1 MINYLSKIIKLTKL
15 QIVGF
20 IKKEDEEIFNVLTVH
35 KKGNKINIL
44 SALTYNSYEDFIK
57 NADSKLPLL
66 LVIDGKGVLNKRI
79 DFKNTDDVNWSKTI
93 DLKTIYYTSFKN
105 DNFNFMSFCRE
116 SMAHEIITKIKHN
129 NFYIIDIYVGSFLS
143 GLLYGY
149 LNKQSVTSGELTL
162 EFDNE
167 KLVNFNRK
175 TDFYK
180 TEKYTIGE
188 DVISSAFLPLYGVL
202 LHFYV
207 KPKDVSK
214 SENASLEIEEIIY
227 KKAFTIFGTA
237 MLIVFLITLSISYFS
252 IQYYGTKN
260 AELNL
265 QNVYSG
271 QSHKQVQDLEK
282 QKEKQLVILKESGFM
297 SSKFL
302 SFYGYELM
310 KITPSSISLTGLNI
324 IPIDKEIK
332 PEKKIDFEVK
342 SIVLKGES
350 SNESAINDWID
361 KLKSMEW
368 IKRFEIISLK
378 KDKKNVSQFEIK
390 ITVIDV

>member
-15 QIVGF
+15 QVVGF
-20 IKKEDEEIFNVLTVH
+20 VKKENEEIYNVLTVH
-35 KKGNKINIL
+35 KKGSKINIL
-44 SALTYNSYEDFIK
+44 STVTYGSYEDFIK
-57 NADSKLPLL
+57 NADSKLPIL
-66 LVIDGKGVLNKRI
+66 LVIDGKGVLNKKI
-79 DFKNTDDVNWSKTI
+79 DFNNTEDVNWSKTI
-93 DLKTIYYTSFKN
+93 DLKTIYHTSFKN

-116 SMAHEIITKIKHN
+116 NTAHEIITKIKQK
-129 NFYIIDIYVGSFLS
+129 NFHIIDIYVGSFLS

-149 LNKQSVTSGELTL
+149 LNKQSVVSGELIL

-167 KLVNFNRK
+167 KLVNFIRK
-175 TDFYK
+175 IDFNK
-180 TEKYTIGE
+180 VEKYTIGE
-188 DVISSAFLPLYGVL
+188 DEISSVFLPLYGVL

-207 KPKDVSK
+207 RPKEVTK
-214 SENASLEIEEIIY
+214 SENTSLEIEEIIY
-227 KKAFTIFGTA
+227 KKAFTTFGMT
-237 MLIVFLITLSISYFS
+237 MLIVFLVALSISYFS
-252 IQYYGTKN
+252 IQYFGTKN

-271 QSHKQVQDLEK
+271 QSHKQLQDLGK
-282 QKEKQLVILKESGFM
+282 QKEKQLDILKESGFM

-324 IPIDKEIK
+324 IPVDKEIK
-332 PEKKIDFEVK
+332 PEKKINFTVK

-350 SNESAINDWID
+350 NNESVINVWIEN
-361 KLKSMEW
+361 LKSMQW

-378 KDKKNVSQFEIK
+378 KDKKNTSQFEIK
-390 ITVIDV
+390 ITVSDV